1 MRQALAPA
9 LSIAAGLVTVAA
21 CGGGSSAGT
30 GGSSASPAQCARAQ
44 AAAGKIEQ
52 IAHYFTSVTSTSDV
66 MSADMSVAADSSIT
80 GTEASDPARIAAAEA
95 GAPKALAVPLQQ
107 LSADYQTMQA
117 DINGQAAPS
126 TIAQD
131 ATATVG
137 DVSKISNVCR

>member
-1 MRQALAPA
+1 
-9 LSIAAGLVTVAA
+9 
-21 CGGGSSAGT
+21 
-30 GGSSASPAQCARAQ
+30 
-44 AAAGKIEQ
+44 
-52 IAHYFTSVTSTSDV
+52 

-80 GTEASDPARIAAAEA
+80 GTEASDLARIAAAEA
-95 GAPKALAVPLQQ
+95 GASKALAVPLQQ

-131 ATATVG
+131 ATAPVG